1 MFIGRIREMDVLHR
15 LAAAPG
21 FQFLV
26 LYGRRRV
33 GKTTLL
39 GEFCRGRK
47 AIFFVA
53 DEFDAKTSLDRFSRQ
68 LLSWAG
74 LAEISQP
81 FASWDAAFEF
91 LASRTEQERVVLVLD
106 EYPYLAEAYPRI
118 SSLLQN
124 LIDHRFAAGQLFLI
138 LCGSSVGFMER
149 EVLGEK
155 SPLFGRRTAQ
165 IQLQPLLF
173 AESRLFFPE
182 WKAEDQL
189 GAYGILGGIPQ
200 YLKQFAPAGTLA
212 DNVRERLLE
221 KTAYLYEEPKNLL
234 RQELR
239 QPALYHSI
247 LTAVAGGASKIGE
260 IADKIGEPS
269 DKAAKYVGTLVD
281 LRILKKELPIGVP
294 AASRKTIYRME
305 DAFFSFWYRFVF
317 PSTSALAQGMGAVI
331 WSTRVEP
338 CLNEYLGSV
347 FEEVC
352 RETLWQW
359 NQAGRLPFVF
369 DRMARWW
376 GNDALLRRE
385 AELDI
390 VATDGRAALVGECRW
405 RNEPVGRADVEALLD
420 KGRLLHFDDYY
431 YVFFAKRGFRAGA
444 RELAADSNGRLT
456 LVSFADMVK

>member
-1 MFIGRIREMDVLHR
+1 MFIGRTREMDALQR

-68 LLSWAG
+68 LLVWAG
-74 LAEISQP
+74 LAELSQP

-91 LASRTEQERVVLVLD
+91 LASRTEQERVILVLD

-173 AESRLFFPE
+173 AESRLFFPD

-200 YLKQFAPAGTLA
+200 YLKQFDPARTLA

-239 QPALYHSI
+239 QLALYHSI
-247 LTAVAGGASKIGE
+247 LTAVAGGASKISE

-305 DAFFSFWYRFVF
+305 DEFFLFGTVLCSRRPVPWLRGWERRSG
-317 PSTSALAQGMGAVI
+317 P
-331 WSTRVEP
+331 P
-338 CLNEYLGSV
+338 GSS
-347 FEEVC
+347 
-352 RETLWQW
+352 L
-359 NQAGRLPFVF
+359 
-369 DRMARWW
+369 
-376 GNDALLRRE
+376 
-385 AELDI
+385 I
-390 VATDGRAALVGECRW
+390 
-405 RNEPVGRADVEALLD
+405 
-420 KGRLLHFDDYY
+420 
-431 YVFFAKRGFRAGA
+431 
-444 RELAADSNGRLT
+444 
-456 LVSFADMVK
+456 

>member
-1 MFIGRIREMDVLHR
+1 MFIGRTQEMAMLQR
-15 LAAAPG
+15 LATTQG

-39 GEFCRGRK
+39 SEFCRGRN
-47 AIFFVA
+47 AVFFVA
-53 DEFDAKTSLDRFSRQ
+53 DEFDEKASLDRFSRQ
-68 LLSWAG
+68 LLAWVSMPD
-74 LAEISQP
+74 LAQP

-91 LASRTEQERVVLVLD
+91 LARRAEQERVVLVID

-165 IQLQPLLF
+165 LQLQPLSF
-173 AESRLFFPE
+173 AESRLFFSE
-182 WKAEDQL
+182 WTAEDQL

-200 YLKQFAPAGTLA
+200 YLRQFDSRRGVAA
-212 DNVRERLLE
+212 NVKERILD
-221 KTAYLYEEPKNLL
+221 KMAFLYEEPRNLL

-269 DKAAKYVGTLVD
+269 DKTAKYVGTLLE
-281 LRILKKELPIGVP
+281 LRILRRELPIGVP
-294 AASRKTIYRME
+294 AASRKTVYRLA

-317 PSTSALAQGMGAVI
+317 PSTDALAQGMGDVV
-331 WSTRVEP
+331 WSARVEP
-338 CLNEYLGSV
+338 YLNEYLGPV

-352 RETLWQW
+352 RETLWGW
-359 NQAGRLPFVF
+359 NQAGKLPFVF
-369 DRMARWW
+369 DRLGRWW
-376 GNDALLRRE
+376 GNDVRQRRE
-385 AELDI
+385 AEIDI
-390 VATDGRAALVGECRW
+390 VATDGRRALVGECRW
-405 RNEPVGRADVEALLD
+405 RNELVSRADVEILLD
-420 KGRLLHFDDYY
+420 KGRLLPFAEYD

-444 RELAADSNGRLT
+444 RDVAARSGGRLR
-456 LVSFADMVK
+456 LISFAEM